1 MNNFLIK
8 MIIIF
13 TFSFLISCSKKDDK
27 ILAFEAVQNNN
38 LKELSALFEKNI
50 DANIKDEKEKS
61 ILMYA
66 IENSNPKIVLY
77 LIKRGADVNYLQPY
91 LLETKE
97 VIYINTPLSLAIS
110 CNNPEIVKILCENGA
125 DLSKSFNSVEFNLKE
140 LNAITYIVAKI
151 LRENSDYFLIDYED
165 NPIIEYYNLILIFK
179 YIFLVDEKNIAPQLK
194 DYKKQFE
201 MFNYTSE
208 FLYYMIQN
216 DIKGFKEYFKDEI
229 NNKYGG
235 WRKDNSFYNGFIGAI
250 LADSND
256 IVQYIIE
263 ENVID
268 YDVIKAIYNELQ
280 KKQYDNIRNNT
291 FYLLKN
297 HIEKKY

>member
-1 MNNFLIK
+1 
-8 MIIIF
+8 
-13 TFSFLISCSKKDDK
+13 
-27 ILAFEAVQNNN
+27 
-38 LKELSALFEKNI
+38 
-50 DANIKDEKEKS
+50 
-61 ILMYA
+61 
-66 IENSNPKIVLY
+66 
-77 LIKRGADVNYLQPY
+77 
-91 LLETKE
+91 
-97 VIYINTPLSLAIS
+97 
-110 CNNPEIVKILCENGA
+110 
-125 DLSKSFNSVEFNLKE
+125 
-140 LNAITYIVAKI
+140 
-151 LRENSDYFLIDYED
+151 
-165 NPIIEYYNLILIFK
+165 
-179 YIFLVDEKNIAPQLK
+179 
-194 DYKKQFE
+194 

-297 HIEKKY
+297 HIEKKYQSFS